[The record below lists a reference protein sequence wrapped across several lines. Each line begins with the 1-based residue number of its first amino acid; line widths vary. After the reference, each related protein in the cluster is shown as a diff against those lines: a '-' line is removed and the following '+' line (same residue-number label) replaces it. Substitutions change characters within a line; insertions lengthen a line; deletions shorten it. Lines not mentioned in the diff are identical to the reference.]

1 MKLDLALCLPKYVL
15 VCLCLWV
22 IFLRLFVNELY
33 LTGLKKVS
41 AYKSNNSKLNN
52 KFQVH
57 VNWEIFSIK
66 YLILMFVC

>member
-1 MKLDLALCLPKYVL
+1 MKLDLALCLSQYVL

-41 AYKSNNSKLNN
+41 AMLFVFHLFYKIAVSYTVKCVSEASNRIIYSP
-52 KFQVH
+52 
-57 VNWEIFSIK
+57 
-66 YLILMFVC
+66 M